1 MAIFGRFTER
11 AQRALSA
18 AQREA
23 AELRQPYVGTEHL
36 LLGLLK
42 EPERLP
48 EAIGSRVNYQQV
60 RDMLSVGAADR
71 LGTVGASPLFELT
84 PRAKKLLEQSIL
96 ESRRLGQ
103 SYVSV
108 EHFWL
113 AILREGDGVAANVLR
128 QLGVDF
134 DKAREE
140 LLIQLRTQPYGNVGN
155 MEQER
160 PQEKSRGKQETP
172 TLAQY
177 SRDLTQAARQ
187 SELDPVIGR
196 DGEIQRIIQI
206 LSRHTKNNPVL
217 IGEPGVGKSAVVEGL
232 AQRIAQGNIPELLRD
247 KRVLPLD
254 MGSMIAGSKYR
265 GEFEERLKNAM

>member
-1 MAIFGRFTER
+1 M
-11 AQRALSA
+11 
-18 AQREA
+18 
-23 AELRQPYVGTEHL
+23 
-36 LLGLLK
+36 
-42 EPERLP
+42 
-48 EAIGSRVNYQQV
+48 
-60 RDMLSVGAADR
+60 
-71 LGTVGASPLFELT
+71 
-84 PRAKKLLEQSIL
+84 
-96 ESRRLGQ
+96 
-103 SYVSV
+103 

-140 LLIQLRTQPYGNVGN
+140 LLIQLRTQPYGNAAG

-160 PQEKSRGKQETP
+160 PTEKSKGKQETP

-206 LSRHTKNNPVL
+206 LSRRTKNNPVL
-217 IGEPGVGKSAVVEGL
+217 IGEPGVGKSEMCIRDSAMPPFFSRFVCKMGVP
-232 AQRIAQGNIPELLRD
+232 QKLLSATRPW
-247 KRVLPLD
+247 K
-254 MGSMIAGSKYR
+254 
-265 GEFEERLKNAM
+265 

>member
-1 MAIFGRFTER
+1 M
-11 AQRALSA
+11 
-18 AQREA
+18 
-23 AELRQPYVGTEHL
+23 
-36 LLGLLK
+36 
-42 EPERLP
+42 
-48 EAIGSRVNYQQV
+48 
-60 RDMLSVGAADR
+60 
-71 LGTVGASPLFELT
+71 GASPLFELT

-177 SRDLTQAARQ
+177 SRDLTQGSPPERAGPGNRPGWRDPADYSDFVPAHQEQ
-187 SELDPVIGR
+187 SRADR
-196 DGEIQRIIQI
+196 
-206 LSRHTKNNPVL
+206 
-217 IGEPGVGKSAVVEGL
+217 
-232 AQRIAQGNIPELLRD
+232 
-247 KRVLPLD
+247 
-254 MGSMIAGSKYR
+254 
-265 GEFEERLKNAM
+265 